1 MEEVQEP
8 GIDVIRQGQ
17 GAKPLKEGAMPCH
30 IKGLGEVQGNDMG
43 IWFTCKDI

>member
-1 MEEVQEP
+1 MEKVQEP

-17 GAKPLKEGAMPCH
+17 EPFKEGTMPCH
-30 IKGLGEVQGNDMG
+30 IKGLGEVLRKYMG